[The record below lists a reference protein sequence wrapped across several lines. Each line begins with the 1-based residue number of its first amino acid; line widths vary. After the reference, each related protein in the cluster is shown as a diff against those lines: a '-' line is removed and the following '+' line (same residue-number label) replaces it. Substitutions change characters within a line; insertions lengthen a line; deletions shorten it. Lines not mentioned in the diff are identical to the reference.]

1 MRIDEALAW
10 AKSRL
15 ETESPKLDAEVLL
28 AHVLGK
34 GRTYLISHND
44 SLLDE
49 PALQAYQRLI
59 AERETG
65 RPVAH
70 LIGKREFWSLEFQV
84 SPATL
89 IPRPETEL
97 LVELVLE
104 EALPAGAKLLDLGT
118 GTGAI
123 ACALAHERPDWRLT
137 AVDLSQDAVELA
149 TANVQSLGLANV
161 QCLRSNWYE
170 AIADEQF
177 HAIVSNPPYIDA
189 LDVHLKQGDVRF
201 EPASA
206 LVAADHGLA
215 DIRVIAAGGER
226 HLLAGGLLAVEHG
239 YDQGAAVRE
248 IFSDAGYVGVRTH
261 QDLAGHD
268 RITLGRLPV

>member
-15 ETESPKLDAEVLL
+15 ETESPRLDAEVLL

-44 SLLDE
+44 SVLDE

-104 EALPAGAKLLDLGT
+104 EAAPAGAKVLDLGT

-123 ACALAHERPDWRLT
+123 ACALAHERPDWRFT
-137 AVDLSQDAVELA
+137 AVDVSQEAVELA
-149 TANVQSLGLANV
+149 TTNVLSLGLTNV
-161 QCLRSNWYE
+161 RCLRSNWYD
-170 AIADEQF
+170 AVGDEQF
-177 HAIVSNPPYIDA
+177 HVIVSNPPYIDA
-189 LDVHLKQGDVRF
+189 LDIHLTQGDVRF

-215 DIRVIAAGGER
+215 DIRMIAAGAGR

-239 YDQGAAVRE
+239 YDQGAAARE
-248 IFSDAGYVGVRTH
+248 IFSTAGYVDVRTH

-268 RITLGRLPV
+268 RITLGRLPE